1 MPDTPGP
8 DGEQLEMVKG
18 LAVSRLRPAGEPGTQ
33 IQRWRG
39 LPKLISK
46 VKGYGAAQS
55 RYRND

>member
-8 DGEQLEMVKG
+8 NGEQLELVKG
-18 LAVSRLRPAGEPGTQ
+18 LAVSRLRRGGGGTQ